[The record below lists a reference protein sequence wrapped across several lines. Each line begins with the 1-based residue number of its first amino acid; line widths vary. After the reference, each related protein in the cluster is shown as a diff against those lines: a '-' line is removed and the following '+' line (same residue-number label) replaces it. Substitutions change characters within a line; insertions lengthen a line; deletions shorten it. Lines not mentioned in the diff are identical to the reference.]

1 MFKFVTVNLTKAE
14 QVWLVWK
21 GCQAKLS
28 YLKKEP
34 GGTAEV
40 CKLHLNKRFLD
51 R

>member
-21 GCQAKLS
+21 GCQAKPP

-34 GGTAEV
+34 GSTAEV
-40 CKLHLNKRFLD
+40 CKAASEQTFFG
-51 R
+51 

>member
-21 GCQAKLS
+21 GCQAKPP

-34 GGTAEV
+34 GSTAEV
-40 CKLHLNKRFLD
+40 CKAASEQMFFG
-51 R
+51 